1 MTKSQSEIV
10 NLIGQAIYDK
20 KGINILALDIK
31 GLSSIADVMIIAE
44 GNVDRHVTAIAR
56 EVVDAMRETAGLKL
70 FHSDGFEY
78 GDWVVLDFGGIM
90 VHIFAPGERQK
101 FCLEKLWPQSE
112 LIDVQIDV
120 SRPPVPQIMR

>member
-1 MTKSQSEIV
+1 MKKTNQEIV

-20 KGINILALDIK
+20 KGINILALDVT
-31 GLSSIADVMIIAE
+31 GLCSVTDFMVIAE

-56 EVVDAMRETAGLKL
+56 EVVDIMRENGMKA
-70 FHSDGFEY
+70 FHYDGFEF

-90 VHIFAPGERQK
+90 VHIFAPGERDK
-101 FCLEKLWPQSE
+101 FCLEKLWPSCK
-112 LIDVQIDV
+112 LVDVQIDV

>member
-1 MTKSQSEIV
+1 MKKTHQEIV

-20 KGINILALDIK
+20 KGTNILALDVT
-31 GLSSIADVMIIAE
+31 GLCSITDFMVIAE

-56 EVVDAMRETAGLKL
+56 EVVDTMRENGMKA
-70 FHSDGFEY
+70 FHYDGFEF

-90 VHIFAPGERQK
+90 VHIFAPGEREK
-101 FCLEKLWPQSE
+101 FCLEKLWPTCK
-112 LIDVQIDV
+112 LVDVQIDV